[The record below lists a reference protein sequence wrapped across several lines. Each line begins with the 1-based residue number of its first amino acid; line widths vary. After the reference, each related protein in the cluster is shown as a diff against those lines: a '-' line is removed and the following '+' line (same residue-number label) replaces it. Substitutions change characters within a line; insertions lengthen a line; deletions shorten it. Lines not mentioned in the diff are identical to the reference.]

1 MVKVT
6 RLLLILIL
14 MNSNSLAQQST
25 FDFEALFDGRYKQET
40 VEAPNWMNDGTYYSA
55 IVYNDSLKSSEL
67 RKYSILN
74 DKYEV
79 LLTETELQKLNN
91 NLPLSID
98 DYQFS
103 SDESKLLIQTETEA
117 IWRRSRLA
125 YHFVFDFKDRSLQ
138 KVSLNDVKQSNAE
151 FSPNADKVAFTRSN
165 NLFIYDVTTKKETAV
180 TNDGKWNAIINGS
193 TDWVYEEEFSF
204 AKAWF
209 WSPDG
214 KKIAFYR
221 FDVSEVKEFFYT
233 NWTSLN
239 YPEQVVYKYPKA
251 GEKNADVTIHV
262 YDLESKNTR
271 QLQVDEDPDH
281 YIVRVNWTSNSSK
294 LAVRKM
300 NRLQNDQELLV
311 FNVNDG
317 SKELLKKETNEN
329 WIEGNDDLSF
339 LKDGKSFIYVSEEDG
354 FNHIYLY
361 TNNGKKVKQLTKG
374 EWDVTAIVGINE
386 MKKVIYFVSSEES
399 PKERHLYRVS
409 FDGKKKTKLTKGY
422 GVHQIN
428 MNSDQ
433 TYYLDYYSSDKQVL
447 TVSLFDSSGKQI
459 RVLES
464 NKALKQILKEEPLL
478 PKKFL
483 SIPVQDNLR
492 LNAWVINPPNFD
504 STKSY
509 PVLMF
514 VYGGPGSQTVMNQFA
529 SDQRSL
535 WHQYLAYN
543 GYIIVSVDNRGT
555 GARGVAFKKE
565 IYKNMGKVET
575 EDQIAVA
582 KYLAKKS
589 FVDSARIG
597 IWGWSYGGFMSTLS
611 LERGADVFKAAI
623 AVAPVIDWR
632 YYDTIYTERY
642 MQTPQLNPDGY
653 RTASPIYEAAQIKG
667 NYLLIHGTGDDNV
680 HFQNAVSMADALQH
694 YNIPFQTMF
703 YPNRNHGIYGGETR
717 RHLYSLMSM
726 FIFEKL

>member
-6 RLLLILIL
+6 RLLFVLFLL
-14 MNSNSLAQQST
+14 NTNSFAQQST
-25 FDFEALFDGRYKQET
+25 FDFEALFDGRYKQES
-40 VEAPNWMNDGTYYSA
+40 VEAPNWMIDGTYYSA

-103 SDESKLLIQTETEA
+103 SDETKLLIQTETEA

-165 NLFIYDVTTKKETAV
+165 DLFIYDVTTKKETAV
-180 TNDGKWNAIINGS
+180 TTDGKWNAIINGS

-221 FDVSEVKEFFYT
+221 FDESEVKEFFYT

-271 QLQVDEDPDH
+271 QLLVDEDPDH

-311 FNVNDG
+311 FDVNDG

-329 WIEGNDDLSF
+329 WIEENDDLSF

-374 EWDVTAIVGINE
+374 EWDVTAVVGINE
-386 MKKVIYFVSSEES
+386 KKKEIYFVSSEES
-399 PKERHLYRVS
+399 PMERHLYRVS

-464 NKALKQILKEEPLL
+464 NKALKQILKEVPLL

-555 GARGVAFKKE
+555 GARGAAFKKE

-582 KYLAKKS
+582 KYFAKKS
-589 FVDSARIG
+589 FVDSTRIG

-680 HFQNAVSMADALQH
+680 HFQNAVSMVDALQH

-717 RHLYSLMSM
+717 RHLYTLMSK
-726 FIFEKL
+726 FIFEEL